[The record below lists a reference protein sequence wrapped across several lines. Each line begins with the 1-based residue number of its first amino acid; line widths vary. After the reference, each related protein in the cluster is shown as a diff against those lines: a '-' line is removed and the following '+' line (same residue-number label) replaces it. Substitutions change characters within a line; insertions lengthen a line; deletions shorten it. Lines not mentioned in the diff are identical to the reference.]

1 LESRRPQLMKKRSS
15 LSRRLFFRSMAGLS
29 TGVVVWTWYRL
40 GQFQSEKENL
50 AEFRHGADIPL
61 GVSYFG
67 KYYLYRDETGIRA
80 FSTSCTHAGC
90 RIEKEHSGFLQCS
103 CHGSKFE
110 AETGKPVK
118 GPALK
123 SLQEL
128 DCHFDQ
134 KSDQWIIK
142 LQPGAVPHV

>member
-1 LESRRPQLMKKRSS
+1 MKKRSS

-29 TGVVVWTWYRL
+29 AGFAVWTWYRL
-40 GQFQSEKENL
+40 GQSQSGKENQ
-50 AEFRHGADIPL
+50 AEYRHSPDIPL

-67 KYYLYRDETGIRA
+67 KYYLYRDENGIRA
-80 FSTSCTHAGC
+80 FSTICTHAGC
-90 RIEKEHSGFLQCS
+90 RIGKENAGFLQCS

-128 DCHFDQ
+128 ECHFDQ
-134 KSDQWIIK
+134 NSGQWIIK
-142 LQPGAVPHV
+142 LQPEALPHG